1 MSNHA
6 IKAKQTCHGPLG
18 GTSDGGTIQVSDQSI
33 AFVSELVSKITGVQL
48 GTHQTAMVSSR
59 LLKHL
64 LDLGL
69 SDQEYADFFSKN
81 QKSETQALISL
92 LTTHHSY
99 FFREYSQFEYL
110 ESVTLPA
117 LIKIARQR
125 EDRTIRLW
133 CAACSRG
140 QEVYSLSMALNRFLA
155 EKAPDLRY
163 KIWGTD
169 VDEKSVQLAQ
179 NGVYL
184 KEEMKEIP
192 MAYLGNHWAPGTGEI
207 SHFVKAKKSIKEA
220 CSFSVLNLLEMSAKR
235 LSQSFDIIFCRN
247 VFIYFSSQ
255 QIEKVAGEFIKL
267 LTPEGLLFVGISESL
282 RSLGLPIQSLG
293 PSIYANAKR
302 SVHPSA
308 FPSKC
313 ELSLIRVLCVDD
325 SPSIL
330 LLLKKILTNEFGFEI
345 VGTAANGLEA

>member
-1 MSNHA
+1 M
-6 IKAKQTCHGPLG
+6 
-18 GTSDGGTIQVSDQSI
+18 
-33 AFVSELVSKITGVQL
+33 
-48 GTHQTAMVSSR
+48 
-59 LLKHL
+59 
-64 LDLGL
+64 
-69 SDQEYADFFSKN
+69 SDQEYADFFNKN

-207 SHFVKAKKSIKEA
+207 SHFVKPRK
-220 CSFSVLNLLEMSAKR
+220 VLRKH
-235 LSQSFDIIFCRN
+235 
-247 VFIYFSSQ
+247 V
-255 QIEKVAGEFIKL
+255 
-267 LTPEGLLFVGISESL
+267 LF
-282 RSLGLPIQSLG
+282 Q
-293 PSIYANAKR
+293 
-302 SVHPSA
+302 
-308 FPSKC
+308 F
-313 ELSLIRVLCVDD
+313 LIC
-325 SPSIL
+325 
-330 LLLKKILTNEFGFEI
+330 
-345 VGTAANGLEA
+345 